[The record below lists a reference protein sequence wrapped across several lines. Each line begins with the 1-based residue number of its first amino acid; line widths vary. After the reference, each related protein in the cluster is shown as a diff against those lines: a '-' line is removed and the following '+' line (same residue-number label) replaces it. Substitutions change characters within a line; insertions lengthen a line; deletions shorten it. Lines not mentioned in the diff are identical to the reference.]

1 MSLWYF
7 IRNTGILI
15 NFGMVTLVGF
25 VVGAVISGIMFF
37 NFTQDNLR
45 HFAVLKAIGASPLQL
60 LGMVLLQ
67 SAIVGV
73 LGYGIGI
80 GLASGMALA
89 SSTFQVK
96 FTPLLLA
103 FSAGGVLIICI
114 LSASISLLKV
124 LRLEPAAVF
133 KA

>member
-1 MSLWYF
+1 
-7 IRNTGILI
+7 
-15 NFGMVTLVGF
+15 
-25 VVGAVISGIMFF
+25 
-37 NFTQDNLR
+37 
-45 HFAVLKAIGASPLQL
+45 
-60 LGMVLLQ
+60 
-67 SAIVGV
+67 
-73 LGYGIGI
+73 
-80 GLASGMALA
+80 MALA

>member
-1 MSLWYF
+1 
-7 IRNTGILI
+7 
-15 NFGMVTLVGF
+15 
-25 VVGAVISGIMFF
+25 
-37 NFTQDNLR
+37 
-45 HFAVLKAIGASPLQL
+45 
-60 LGMVLLQ
+60 LQ